1 MGEGT
6 FDEAKGKAKE
16 AVGDLTD
23 NEDLEREGKTDQLAG
38 KAKDTAADVVD
49 KIKDAAGAVV
59 DKVKE
64 LVNRSDD
71 ERPPRGEP

>member
-16 AVGDLTD
+16 AAGDLTG
-23 NEDLEREGKTDQLAG
+23 NEDLEREGKADQLAG
-38 KAKDTAADVVD
+38 KAKDTAADVVE

-64 LVNRSDD
+64 LAGRSGN